1 MKITSSVFLR
11 YLPLAGWPLA
21 ALMAWLW
28 IGSMTKTA
36 EVREQCNTRF
46 AELRAQA
53 ELEKSAALLEAAQ
66 SHQRIQDRLL
76 LSAAELSRQLEK
88 ARNNVRTEVR
98 TVREV
103 IHGEPENCANQPVD
117 ARLRVLYD

>member
-1 MKITSSVFLR
+1 MR
-11 YLPLAGWPLA
+11 YLPIAGWPLA
-21 ALMAWLW
+21 ALLAWLL
-28 IGSMTKTA
+28 IGSMVKTA

-53 ELEKSAALLEAAQ
+53 ELDRSAALLDAAQ
-66 SHQRIQDRLL
+66 RYKRIEDKLL
-76 LSAAELSRQLEK
+76 LSAAELSRQLED